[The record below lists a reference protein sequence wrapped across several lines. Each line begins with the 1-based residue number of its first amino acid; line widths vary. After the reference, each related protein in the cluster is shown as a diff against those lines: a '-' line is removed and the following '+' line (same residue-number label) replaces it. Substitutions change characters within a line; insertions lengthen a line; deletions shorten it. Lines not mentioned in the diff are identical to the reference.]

1 MLETVWKCL
10 AGNPTLFFMGNRENS
25 VPASEKQANEAK
37 RSRISQSDFPNISLE
52 DALRIA
58 RGIWENYAGKG
69 AAPHNV
75 AMALDLSPTSGG
87 WRNLCGAS
95 IAYGLTEGG
104 YNASEIALTDL
115 GRRIVAPTS
124 EGDDLLA
131 MQEAALT
138 PRVLGD
144 FYRTYDRAKF
154 PRDDIA
160 ANVLVGKGLP
170 KDRVSALVALLKRN
184 GDFVGFIK
192 QTKTGPFV
200 SLDAP
205 SGQTAFRA
213 AGLDPEPAAN
223 DDLEEA
229 RFEPASNRVNTT
241 DNSTTSTKVVTN
253 RVFITHGKNQAIL
266 EQIKE
271 VVELG
276 GFDPII
282 STRTETTAKP
292 IPDKVMDDMR
302 SCSAAVIHV
311 GSEGILIDDE
321 GNKHPQINP
330 NVLIEI
336 GAAMALY
343 RGRFILVVEDGVS
356 LPSNLQGLYES
367 RYTGS
372 SIEFQAGMKI
382 LKALRGLKAA

>member
-1 MLETVWKCL
+1 MQKTVSTND
-10 AGNPTLFFMGNRENS
+10 A
-25 VPASEKQANEAK
+25 AK

-52 DALRIA
+52 EALRIA
-58 RGIWENYAGKG
+58 KGLWENYAGKG
-69 AAPHNV
+69 TAPHNV

-95 IAYGLTEGG
+95 IAYGLTDGG
-104 YNASEIALTDL
+104 YNASEIILTEL
-115 GRRIVAPTS
+115 GKRVVAPIS
-124 EGDDLLA
+124 EGDDLVAL
-131 MQEAALT
+131 QEAALK
-138 PRVLGD
+138 PRLMGD
-144 FYRTYDRAKF
+144 FYRNYDRAKF

-160 ANVLVGKGLP
+160 GNVLVSKGLP
-170 KDRVSALVALLKRN
+170 KDRVDGLVTLLKRN

-200 SLDAP
+200 SLDEPTANRAKPQSNGIDYEGDEALIESEGESFVHAASPIPAFEATTVSAAP
-205 SGQTAFRA
+205 
-213 AGLDPEPAAN
+213 N
-223 DDLEEA
+223 
-229 RFEPASNRVNTT
+229 
-241 DNSTTSTKVVTN
+241 N
-253 RVFITHGKNQAIL
+253 RVFITHGKNQGIL
-266 EQIKE
+266 DQIKE

-276 GFDPII
+276 GFEPII

-311 GSEGILIDDE
+311 GSEGILTDDE

-343 RGRFILVVEDGVS
+343 KGRFILVVEDGVR

-372 SIEFQAGMKI
+372 AIEFQAGMKI

>member
-1 MLETVWKCL
+1 MPKAET
-10 AGNPTLFFMGNRENS
+10 P
-25 VPASEKQANEAK
+25 SEAAK
-37 RSRISQSDFPNISLE
+37 RSRISQADFPNISLE
-52 DALRIA
+52 EALRIA
-58 RGIWENYAGKG
+58 RGLWDNYAGKG

-104 YNASEIALTDL
+104 YNASEILLTDL

-124 EGDDLLA
+124 EGDDLVAL
-131 MQEAALT
+131 QEAALK
-138 PRVLGD
+138 PRLLGD
-144 FYRTYDRAKF
+144 FYRNYDRAKF

-160 ANVLVGKGLP
+160 GNVLVSKGLP
-170 KDRVSALVALLKRN
+170 KDRIDGLVALLKRN

-205 SGQTAFRA
+205 SPGHARLRSGETDLQVDDEEYGERQDENRDERA
-213 AGLDPEPAAN
+213 PAPQS
-223 DDLEEA
+223 DIVTIS
-229 RFEPASNRVNTT
+229 PAP
-241 DNSTTSTKVVTN
+241 NS
-253 RVFITHGKNQAIL
+253 RVFITHGKNQGIL
-266 EQIKE
+266 DQIKE

-276 GFDPII
+276 GFEPII

-311 GSEGILIDDE
+311 GSEGVLTDDE
-321 GNKHPQINP
+321 GKKHPQINP

-343 RGRFILVVEDGVS
+343 KGRFILVVEDGVT

-367 RYTGS
+367 RYSGS

-382 LKALRGLKAA
+382 LKALRGLKAQ